1 MKKIGLFS
9 SGRDALGM
17 QALQQLCELQYFME

>member
-17 QALQQLCELQYFME
+17 QALQQLCEL